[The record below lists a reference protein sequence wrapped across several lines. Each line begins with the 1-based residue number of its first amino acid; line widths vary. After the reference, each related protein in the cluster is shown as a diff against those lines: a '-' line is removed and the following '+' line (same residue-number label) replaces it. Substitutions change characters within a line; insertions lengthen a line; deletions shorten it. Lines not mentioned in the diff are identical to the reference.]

1 MNAGGLF
8 LTLEGID
15 GAGKSSHLD
24 ALQALFEGRG
34 RTVTRTREPGGTPL
48 AETLRTLI
56 LEQPMDPLTESLLVF
71 AARRDHIVRVIEP
84 ALARGDVV
92 LCDRFT
98 DATFAYQGGGRGF
111 DAEVLSTLERW
122 AQAGRGGQ
130 SEVALLQPHITLWFD
145 LAPEIAAQRLAG
157 ARVPDKFE
165 AQPVEFFRKVAQG
178 YAERAAA
185 DAARFVRIDASQSR
199 DQVWQQV
206 EAALVARGLAGEG
219 RA

>member
-71 AARRDHIVRVIEP
+71 AARRDHIVQVIEP

-206 EAALVARGLAGEG
+206 EAALVARGLAGEA